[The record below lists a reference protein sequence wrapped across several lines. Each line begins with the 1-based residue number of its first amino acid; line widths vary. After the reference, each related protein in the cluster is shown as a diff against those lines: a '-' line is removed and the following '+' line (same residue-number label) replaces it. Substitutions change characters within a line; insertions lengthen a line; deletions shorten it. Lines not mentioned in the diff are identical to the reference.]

1 MADSA
6 GDTRAKKSVMTQPE
20 MLAHV
25 KEMASK
31 NNILLRLEAPNLKT
45 CKAYRNARPP
55 RIITRPIT
63 SQHTYAIALH
73 ELGHCLSPESK
84 AAGDE
89 GKTLL
94 CEAEAWAWAIKTARV
109 EFDNKTKTMLGKALS
124 SYKNLWDEKA
134 KEGRGNL
141 VVVYPP
147 EGHTFFKMIEW
158 AKPKPKAARVLP

>member
-1 MADSA
+1 
-6 GDTRAKKSVMTQPE
+6 MTQPE

-45 CKAYRNARPP
+45 CKAYRNAKPP
-55 RIITRPIT
+55 RVITRPIT

-84 AAGDE
+84 TAGNE
-89 GKTLL
+89 GKTIL
-94 CEAEAWAWAIKTARV
+94 CEAEAWAWAIKTSRV
-109 EFDNKTKTMLGKALS
+109 VFDNKTKTMLGRALKT
-124 SYKNLWDEKA
+124 YKDHWDGVA

-141 VVVYPP
+141 VVVFPP
-147 EGHTFFKMIEW
+147 EGHVFYEMIEW
-158 AKPKPKAARVLP
+158 AKPKAKAVRVLP

>member
-1 MADSA
+1 MDSA
-6 GDTRAKKSVMTQPE
+6 GDTRKKKSEMTQPE

-25 KEMASK
+25 KEMATK

-55 RIITRPIT
+55 RVITRPIT

-84 AAGDE
+84 TAGDE

-94 CEAEAWAWAIKTARV
+94 CEAEAWAWAIKTSRV
-109 EFDNKTKTMLGKALS
+109 EFDNKTKTMLGKALKT
-124 SYKNLWDEKA
+124 YNDKYVEMA
-134 KEGRGNL
+134 KLGRGSL
-141 VVVYPP
+141 TVVFPP
-147 EGHTFFKMIEW
+147 EGHIYHDMVKWGE
-158 AKPKPKAARVLP
+158 PKAKAVRVLP